1 MKISKIFLSIVC
13 LCSTSMAVDSEQQF
27 LDFINSTTSN
37 LSTVKE
43 TIAGSEMELSKSFIV
58 DFGKCFDG
66 KVISVSSSI
75 SELGVLSSAARI
87 LGGAFLKDA
96 QSNDNIDS
104 AKKAIAFFRSIPSTV
119 NLSTGSDQC
128 YVNYAQIAEEEKERI
143 VHKNSLLK
151 QLQDSESFFK

>member
-13 LCSTSMAVDSEQQF
+13 VCSASMAVDSEKQF

-37 LSTVKE
+37 LTTVKE

-66 KVISVSSSI
+66 EVISVSSSI
-75 SELGVLSSAARI
+75 SEFAVLSSAARI

-96 QSNDNIDS
+96 QNNDNIDS
-104 AKKAIAFFRSIPSTV
+104 AQKAIAFFTSIPSTMS
-119 NLSTGSDQC
+119 LSTGSDQC
-128 YVNYAQIAEEEKERI
+128 YVDYAQIAKDEKERI
-143 VHKNSLLK
+143 EHKSSVLR
-151 QLQDSESFFK
+151 QLRDSENFFK

>member
-1 MKISKIFLSIVC
+1 MNLLSYP
-13 LCSTSMAVDSEQQF
+13 L
-27 LDFINSTTSN
+27 
-37 LSTVKE
+37 
-43 TIAGSEMELSKSFIV
+43 
-58 DFGKCFDG
+58 
-66 KVISVSSSI
+66 
-75 SELGVLSSAARI
+75 

-104 AKKAIAFFRSIPSTV
+104 AQKAIAFFTSIPSTV